1 MPAKTLEEALRNF
14 ETALPYI
21 PARYEAGVKKADWYT
36 AAASDQAEKNYAD
49 AISKAVAEKR
59 RQNAI
64 KALSND
70 VWVKAAVE
78 KGAKIISDR
87 IRLALPKW
95 RENFGAVY
103 SKILDLLPRLPP
115 KTLDWRSN
123 ITNRLMPVV
132 ETWKKASGKE

>member
-14 ETALPYI
+14 EAALVYI

-36 AAASDQAEKNYAD
+36 PASSDQAEKNYAD
-49 AISKAVAEKR
+49 AVSKAIAEKR

-64 KALSND
+64 KKLSND

-78 KGAKIISDR
+78 KGARIIADR
-87 IRLALPKW
+87 IRIALPKW
-95 RENFGAVY
+95 KENFGAVY

-115 KTLDWRSN
+115 KTLDWRAN
-123 ITNRLMPVV
+123 INNRLVPVV
-132 ETWKKASGKE
+132 ETWRKAAGKE